1 MDSFFAIAVYSHKL
15 AAVALL
21 AALQT
26 GCTGTVIGAATDTVV
41 ELAKV
46 PGKRT
51 DAAIAVVKVPIKV
64 ADAAIQVAT
73 VPVRVADTVI
83 EIVKV
88 PGRVVDAV
96 ASLPAPIGNR
106 PVKWTVKRTLD
117 WTVKPAV
124 DALDADLSPQR

>member
-46 PGKRT
+46 PGKLT
-51 DAAIAVVKVPIKV
+51 DAAIAVVKVPIK
-64 ADAAIQVAT
+64 
-73 VPVRVADTVI
+73 VADTVI